1 MGTLSSDMF
10 LNPLE
15 SPGKQRLR
23 WTQEL
28 RGRFEEAV
36 NQLGGADRATPK
48 GILKIMDL
56 PGLTIYHVKS
66 HLQKYRISKFSPESF
81 DKRKL
86 ERRKVSEILPD
97 FGATSGAQISEAI
110 DMHMEFESR
119 LRNQLE
125 VQRHPFSL
133 KIEAQRRYLEKMTE
147 EYKFLSIDD
156 KPHRPSKS
164 LPSLC
169 EESESD
175 TREYTSDSEADVTR
189 YVSGLSKFTE
199 LSREYSSSY
208 GLQGSR
214 EKDTSSEE
222 IQAHKRQRAVEK
234 FFQVTDNSRSPLLSS
249 FCL

>member
-1 MGTLSSDMF
+1 
-10 LNPLE
+10 
-15 SPGKQRLR
+15 
-23 WTQEL
+23 
-28 RGRFEEAV
+28 
-36 NQLGGADRATPK
+36 
-48 GILKIMDL
+48 
-56 PGLTIYHVKS
+56 
-66 HLQKYRISKFSPESF
+66 
-81 DKRKL
+81 
-86 ERRKVSEILPD
+86 
-97 FGATSGAQISEAI
+97 
-110 DMHMEFESR
+110 
-119 LRNQLE
+119 
-125 VQRHPFSL
+125 
-133 KIEAQRRYLEKMTE
+133 MTE

-234 FFQVTDNSRSPLLSS
+234 FFQGLNT
-249 FCL
+249 FH